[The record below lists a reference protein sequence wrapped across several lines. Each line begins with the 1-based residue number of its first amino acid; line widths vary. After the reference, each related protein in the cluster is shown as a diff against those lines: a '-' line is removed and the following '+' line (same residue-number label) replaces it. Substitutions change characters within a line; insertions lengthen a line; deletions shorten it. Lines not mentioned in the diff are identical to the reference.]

1 MKILFTFLTITL
13 FSYSTSAKIINLQ
26 CTENQTGWLIE
37 HFITLDTDK
46 SSASVELSLI
56 PPKVVNLTST
66 YNFYSFKVK
75 HYLDTYLFN
84 INRNNLEF
92 DITIISDVDFFPNSY
107 QDGKCVIKKPNKTLI

>member
-26 CTENQTGWLIE
+26 CTENNKWPIE

-75 HYLDTYLFN
+75 HSLDTYLFN

-92 DITIISDVDFFPNSY
+92 DITKISDVDFFPNTY